1 MGAPRAIIIGAGRG
15 RRLMPLTEDTPKC
28 YAEVGGRRILDWAL
42 EALRGAGIDEVV
54 FVGGY
59 QIDRIR
65 ADYPDLSF
73 RHNADWPN
81 NNILA
86 SLFHAEDAM
95 ADGFVCSYADIL
107 YKPSVVERLL
117 ASPGDVTIAV
127 DTDWRQRY
135 TGRSQHPEHDA
146 EKVTV
151 AGDRV
156 LRVSRAIDSAEAY
169 GEYIGLA
176 RFTPAGAAM
185 LREHYHRDV
194 DGLKKAYLI
203 ELLQRMLEDGVPIHK
218 VDTAGD
224 YFEVD
229 TTEDY
234 HLAQAH
240 WR

>member
-1 MGAPRAIIIGAGRG
+1 LKAIIIGAGRG
-15 RRLMPLTEDTPKC
+15 RRLMPLTEGTPKC
-28 YAEVGGRRILDWAL
+28 YAEIGGRRILDWAL
-42 EALRGAGIDEVV
+42 AALRAAGLSEVV

-59 QIDRIR
+59 RIERVR

-73 RHNADWPN
+73 RHNADWER

-95 ADGFVCSYADIL
+95 DDGFVCSYADIL
-107 YKPSVVERLL
+107 YRPSIVRRVLD
-117 ASPGDVTIAV
+117 APGDVVLAV
-127 DTDWRQRY
+127 DTDWRARY

-146 EKVTV
+146 EKVLV
-151 AGDRV
+151 EGDRV
-156 LRVSRAIDSAEAY
+156 LRVARDVDSAAAY

-176 RFTPAGAAM
+176 RFSPAGAAA
-185 LREHYHRDV
+185 LREHYHRDAQ
-194 DGLKKAYLI
+194 GLQRAYLI
-203 ELLQRMLEDGVPIHK
+203 DLLQRMLERGVEMSK

-234 HLAQAH
+234 YLAQEH